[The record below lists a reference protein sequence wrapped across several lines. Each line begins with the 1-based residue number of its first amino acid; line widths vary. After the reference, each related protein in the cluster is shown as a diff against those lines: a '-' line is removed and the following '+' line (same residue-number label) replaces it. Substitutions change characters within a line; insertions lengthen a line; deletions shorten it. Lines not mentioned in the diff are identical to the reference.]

1 MQNKISNQLLL
12 SLLTIVVISSFVI
25 GFVIDENSAG
35 GAINDSKHIWSN
47 LQIFLNHDLKSAVIH
62 EDYFDGRLPIA
73 YIFLKYFNPFVND
86 FYQYRISIFVLSFL
100 LPVIFFISLMKKYPE
115 QKKSFFLIISL
126 IIFISPYFRSTSF
139 WGLQENYGLFFLISS
154 FLAIFNYHYNKSII
168 NIFFTCLLSSLA
180 FYFDQKLLIV
190 PILCFFSIILQ
201 TGRSNEKISAIF
213 FYSIFAL
220 PYLYLIYLWGSI
232 LHPGA
237 SSRIGSLAHEN
248 VGYSLSMIAF
258 YVLPFIILKK
268 KINSIKEFF
277 LNKINLLTLFIV
289 FFYILI
295 FLFYYESTSKY
306 MFGNGVFYKLET
318 IFFNSLLYQKL
329 FLGIIIFIS
338 TLIILYYFSTLY
350 DRLIILY
357 FLLLSVAINPMYQ
370 EYYDPLI
377 VIMIFTFFKEKI
389 NLSFEKLSF
398 IFTYFL
404 IFFVGAFIYYN

>member
-139 WGLQENYGLFFLISS
+139 WGLQENYGLFFLILS

-168 NIFFTCLLSSLA
+168 NIL
-180 FYFDQKLLIV
+180 QKTI
-190 PILCFFSIILQ
+190 IIL
-201 TGRSNEKISAIF
+201 I
-213 FYSIFAL
+213 
-220 PYLYLIYLWGSI
+220 
-232 LHPGA
+232 
-237 SSRIGSLAHEN
+237 
-248 VGYSLSMIAF
+248 
-258 YVLPFIILKK
+258 
-268 KINSIKEFF
+268 
-277 LNKINLLTLFIV
+277 
-289 FFYILI
+289 
-295 FLFYYESTSKY
+295 
-306 MFGNGVFYKLET
+306 
-318 IFFNSLLYQKL
+318 
-329 FLGIIIFIS
+329 
-338 TLIILYYFSTLY
+338 
-350 DRLIILY
+350 
-357 FLLLSVAINPMYQ
+357 
-370 EYYDPLI
+370 
-377 VIMIFTFFKEKI
+377 
-389 NLSFEKLSF
+389 
-398 IFTYFL
+398 
-404 IFFVGAFIYYN
+404 